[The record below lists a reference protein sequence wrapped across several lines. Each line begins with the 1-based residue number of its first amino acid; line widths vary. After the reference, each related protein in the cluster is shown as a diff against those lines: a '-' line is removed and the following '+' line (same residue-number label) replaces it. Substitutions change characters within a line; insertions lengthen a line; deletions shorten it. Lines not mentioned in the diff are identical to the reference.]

1 MYKSNIEKLHSII
14 DNKKESSTKLI
25 TKQKGLL
32 LFFELQLHFE
42 VGIHD
47 K

>member
-1 MYKSNIEKLHSII
+1 MYKFNIEKVHRII

-32 LFFELQLHFE
+32 FFELQLHFE
-42 VGIHD
+42 VGIQD